1 MTGVSVVF
9 SLGLDIQGQ
18 QMECPED
25 PTSLGAVLTETAL
38 ESFMRPKHPLLATQE
53 TGQELDA
60 SPRRKEEAHEERE
73 AYDLYLYQLEIV
85 GGRNE
90 GVEFFSQGTTRKS
103 PLIHLFAQLSR
114 LLGKESCKFCGSEF

>member
-1 MTGVSVVF
+1 MTGVSVVL

-18 QMECPED
+18 QMECSED
-25 PTSLGAVLTETAL
+25 PTAGTSLGAVLTETAL

-53 TGQELDA
+53 TRQELDVQYATKSASA
-60 SPRRKEEAHEERE
+60 SPRRKEKAHEECE

-90 GVEFFSQGTTRKS
+90 GVEF
-103 PLIHLFAQLSR
+103 
-114 LLGKESCKFCGSEF
+114 